1 MEYIE
6 KQGIYLMGLALKKKT
21 TNENGQSGIDCGNH
35 WQEFERKNVPELV
48 SEKLGSE
55 IYAVYY
61 EYEGDH
67 TRPYSYFIGCPVP
80 ENTKAAEGLD
90 ILHIPPANYQLIEAK
105 GKMPDCVIA
114 AWQQIWKDRTPRA
127 YRYDFEVYDS
137 LNFDWQNV
145 KVNIFLSVK

>member
-1 MEYIE
+1 MEHIE

-35 WQEFERKNVPELV
+35 WQEFERKNVPEQV
-48 SEKLGSE
+48 NEKLSSE

-61 EYEGDH
+61 DYEGDY
-67 TRPYSYFIGCPVP
+67 TKPFAYFIGCPVP
-80 ENTKAAEGLD
+80 ENAKAVEGLD
-90 ILHIPPANYQLIEAK
+90 TLFIPKGEYQLIEAK

-114 AWQQIWKDRTPRA
+114 AWQQVWKDRIPRA

-137 LNFDWQNV
+137 LTFDWQNV
-145 KVNIFLSVK
+145 TVNIFISVK

>member
-1 MEYIE
+1 MEHIE
-6 KQGIYLMGLALKKKT
+6 KRGIYLTGIALKKKT
-21 TNENGQSGIDCGNH
+21 TNENGQSGIDCGNL
-35 WQEFERKNVPELV
+35 WQEFEKKNIPELV
-48 SEKLGSE
+48 KDKLSSE

-61 EYEGDH
+61 DYEGDH
-67 TRPYSYFIGCPVP
+67 TKPFAYFIGCPVP
-80 ENTKAAEGLD
+80 ENAKAPEGLE
-90 ILHIPPANYQLIEAK
+90 ILHIPQGSYQLIEAK

-114 AWQQIWKDRTPRA
+114 AWQQIWKGRIPRA